1 MSLFGNGLSA
11 AVALRVRILE
21 RLGATDAAEEPWA
34 TSSPDLDLVAWM
46 SGPVATFFRVDHG
59 GESTPDLG
67 TLKVLTPVAV
77 VENRE
82 VAQCHCDRLNRE
94 QATAS
99 RWIISDDGLGTQTL
113 GATCTFVVG
122 PHNVEAL
129 TGFALWCVR
138 EQIAAAAETAGEG
151 IPGLVS
157 SAADDDADVLPYGW
171 GPYPELP
178 RRDDEHEVTRHYER
192 YIDPGRDA
200 WTGPLTE
207 ALRVAFGAL
216 RAQMRCE
223 GAGVW
228 GAREDAPLL
237 AFETPMT
244 WDSYPDGFIG
254 RFEEDGPPT
263 AIVNAT
269 LDDHPRAGNGL
280 RISMRVPYQPVPDA
294 LAALSRMNLLDAGV
308 PGATCTI
315 GAWSLEKCPVVSG
328 DDDEDER
335 TAGGNPVQE
344 AGPGYVY
351 SVYLPASLANPG
363 LAGPDIDLP
372 AIMREVLLTMAR
384 QALLF
389 RRMLHP
395 GLRAWEDEQDGMGLT
410 VRATRAHGLA
420 WGETMEGRNPGALML
435 DRLYAGCVGDDRD
448 RADTRP
454 DGFTWWPY
462 QQAQTVTLIPNA
474 PPDSPP
480 SQILRVATEIRTNVP
495 RTRETLT
502 VIAELNARLARSVLL
517 LSAEGTL
524 TLACHLDLADEGPW
538 LGTWARA
545 LVVDQYSTA
554 RDLLTRL
561 DELPG
566 QCFPG
571 QCFPRQ
577 GFPGRAAISAHPF
590 TGPRP
595 DEGELFGIREA
606 LYVPRADRARPA
618 LTTLVALLATVG
630 QAFPP
635 HRVRVRDDGGIDFTW
650 HPSQGGI
657 GLVTDWGAD
666 PAIRVSAWPG
676 DTGAGPGWVVRS
688 HLPITGGLAARA
700 RWCDEAN
707 AELVDGPD
715 TASLHVIGGWGLT
728 PEGDCCLTTW
738 LPPFLVPGESGQV
751 RRLLDGLRDHQ
762 AAVIT
767 ALLDSDPAEVVS
779 EPLTPGELGAGL
791 EEALGAF
798 GKILE
803 HPAGYR
809 WIVDQRDVGVVVSL
823 SGSAEVDIAA
833 NSIAANSIAANSGAE
848 LAEAGGAEFR
858 TVLQIPAT
866 GNRTELGLI
875 YAAFLGRSET
885 RVGTRAP
892 YDLVPGEL
900 TGWHFTGEQ
909 IDCMIGQL
917 AGEGLLDWPDGDT
930 SGRFTAGPVTA
941 TLRIVHLDPDRL
953 YDAAPLRILAIVDG
967 VTLPPVPE
975 RDARDTDVLGTWRDR
990 GDGIAYQVTIPPAG
1004 LVWGSDRT
1012 AADTLTW
1019 VVRHVIRHVRAAFG

>member
-1 MSLFGNGLSA
+1 VSLFGNGLSA
-11 AVALRVRILE
+11 AVALRVRLLD
-21 RLGATDAAEEPWA
+21 RLGATDAAEEPWV

-77 VENRE
+77 VENLK
-82 VAQCHCDRLNRE
+82 VAQWHCDRLNRE
-94 QATAS
+94 RATVS
-99 RWIISDDGLGTQTL
+99 RWTISDDGLGTRTL
-113 GATCTFVVG
+113 SATCAFVVG

-138 EQIAAAAETAGEG
+138 EQIAAATEAVDEG

-157 SAADDDADVLPYGW
+157 SAADDDADILPYGW

-178 RRDDEHEVTRHYER
+178 RREDEHEVTRDYER
-192 YIDPGRDA
+192 YIDPACDA
-200 WTGPLTE
+200 WTEPLADAVRE
-207 ALRVAFGAL
+207 AFCAL

-223 GAGVW
+223 GTGVW
-228 GAREDAPLL
+228 GAWKDAPLL

-254 RFEEDGPPT
+254 RFDEDGLPT
-263 AIVNAT
+263 AVVDAA

-280 RISMRVPYQPVPDA
+280 RISMRVPYRPVPDT
-294 LAALSRMNLLDAGV
+294 LAALCRMNLLDAEV
-308 PGATCTI
+308 PGATHSI
-315 GAWSLEKCPVVSG
+315 GAWSLEARPVAG
-328 DDDEDER
+328 DGEDE
-335 TAGGNPVQE
+335 
-344 AGPGYVY
+344 PGYVY
-351 SVYLPASLANPG
+351 CVYLPAALANPG
-363 LAGPDIDLP
+363 LAGPDVDLP
-372 AIMREVLLTMAR
+372 AIMREVLLSIAR

-395 GLRAWEDEQDGMGLT
+395 KLRTWEDEQADLGLT
-410 VRATRAHGLA
+410 ASAMTSHGLA
-420 WGETMEGRNPGALML
+420 WGETMEGRDPGALTL
-435 DRLYAGCVGDDRD
+435 DRLYAECVGDDRD
-448 RADTRP
+448 RADTRL

-462 QQAQTVTLIPNA
+462 QQAQTITLVPNA
-474 PPDSPP
+474 PPDSPR
-480 SQILRVATEIRTNVP
+480 SQVLRVATEIRTSVP
-495 RTRETLT
+495 RTPETLT
-502 VIAELNARLARSVLL
+502 VIAELNAQLARSVLL

-538 LGTWARA
+538 MCTWARA

-566 QCFPG
+566 QC
-571 QCFPRQ
+571 
-577 GFPGRAAISAHPF
+577 FPGRAAISAHPF

-606 LYVPRADRARPA
+606 LYVPRAHRARPA
-618 LTTLVALLATVG
+618 LTTLTALLATVG

-657 GLVTDWGAD
+657 GPAADWAAD

-676 DTGAGPGWVVRS
+676 DTGAGPGWIVRS
-688 HLPITGGLAARA
+688 HMPITGGLAARA

-707 AELVDGPD
+707 AELVEGPD
-715 TASLHVIGGWGLT
+715 TASLHVTGGWGLT
-728 PEGDCCLTTW
+728 AEGDCCLTTW
-738 LPPFLVPGESGQV
+738 LPPFLVQGESGQV

-762 AAVIT
+762 AAVLS
-767 ALLDSDPAEVVS
+767 ALLDSDPAAVVP

-791 EEALGAF
+791 EEVLGAF
-798 GKILE
+798 GKIME

-809 WIVDQRDVGVVVSL
+809 WVVDQRAAGVVVSL
-823 SGSAEVDIAA
+823 SGSAEDGGGELSEAA
-833 NSIAANSIAANSGAE
+833 GDA
-848 LAEAGGAEFR
+848 FR
-858 TVLQIPAT
+858 TVVQIPVT
-866 GNRTELGLI
+866 CNRTELGLM

-885 RVGTRAP
+885 RVATRAP
-892 YDLVPGEL
+892 YDLMPGEL
-900 TGWHFTGEQ
+900 TGWRFTGEQ
-909 IDCMIGQL
+909 IDCMIGRL
-917 AGEGLLDWPDGDT
+917 AEEGLLDWPDGDT
-930 SGRFTAGPVTA
+930 AGHFAAGPA
-941 TLRIVHLDPDRL
+941 KAKLRIVHLDPDRL
-953 YDAAPLRILAIVDG
+953 YDAEPLRILAIVDG
-967 VTLPPVPE
+967 VQLPPVPD
-975 RDARDTDVLGTWRDR
+975 RDARDIDVLGTWRDR

-1004 LVWGSDRT
+1004 LVWGSDRM

-1019 VVRHVIRHVRAAFG
+1019 VARHVIRHVQAVFATPR

>member
-1 MSLFGNGLSA
+1 VSLFGNGLSA
-11 AVALRVRILE
+11 AVALRMRILD
-21 RLGATDAAEEPWA
+21 RLGATDAAEEPWV

-46 SGPVATFFRVDHG
+46 TGPVATFFRVDHG

-82 VAQCHCDRLNRE
+82 VAKRHCDRLNRE

-113 GATCTFVVG
+113 SATCTFVVG
-122 PHNVEAL
+122 PHNVEEL

-138 EQIAAAAETAGEG
+138 EQIAAATETVAEG

-157 SAADDDADVLPYGW
+157 SAADDDADVPPYGW
-171 GPYPELP
+171 GPYLELP
-178 RRDDEHEVTRHYER
+178 RRENEHEVTRHYER
-192 YIDPGRDA
+192 YVGPGRDA
-200 WTGPLTE
+200 WTGPLAD

-216 RAQMRCE
+216 RAQMRCA

-228 GAREDAPLL
+228 GIRKDAPVLS
-237 AFETPMT
+237 FETPMT
-244 WDSYPDGFIG
+244 WESYPDGFIG
-254 RFEEDGPPT
+254 RFDEDGLPT
-263 AIVNAT
+263 AVVNAA
-269 LDDHPRAGNGL
+269 LDEHPRAGHGL

-315 GAWSLEKCPVVSG
+315 GAWSLEERPVASG

-335 TAGGNPVQE
+335 T

-351 SVYLPASLANPG
+351 SVYLPASLANPA

-389 RRMLHP
+389 RRTLHP
-395 GLRAWEDEQDGMGLT
+395 RLRAWEDEQDGMGLT
-410 VRATRAHGLA
+410 VRATKAHGLA

-435 DRLYAGCVGDDRD
+435 DRLYAGCVGDDKD
-448 RADTRP
+448 WADTRL
-454 DGFTWWPY
+454 DGFTWWPH
-462 QQAQTVTLIPNA
+462 QQAQTITLIPNA

-480 SQILRVATEIRTNVP
+480 SQILRVATEIRTGVP
-495 RTRETLT
+495 RTQETLT
-502 VIAELNARLARSVLL
+502 VIAELNAQLARSVLL
-517 LSAEGTL
+517 LSADGTL

-538 LGTWARA
+538 LYTWARA

-566 QCFPG
+566 
-571 QCFPRQ
+571 
-577 GFPGRAAISAHPF
+577 RAAISVHPF

-606 LYVPRADRARPA
+606 LYVPQADRAQPA

-650 HPSQGGI
+650 HPSQGDLGPAA
-657 GLVTDWGAD
+657 DWAAD
-666 PAIRVSAWPG
+666 PAIRVSARPG

-688 HLPITGGLAARA
+688 HAPITGGLAARA

-767 ALLDSDPAEVVS
+767 ALLDSDPAEVGS
-779 EPLTPGELGAGL
+779 EPLTPEELGAGL

-798 GKILE
+798 GKIME

-809 WIVDQRDVGVVVSL
+809 WVVDQRDAGVVVSL
-823 SGSAEVDIAA
+823 SGRAEDDSAGDGSAGDG
-833 NSIAANSIAANSGAE
+833 SAE
-848 LAEAGGAEFR
+848 LAEAGGAQFR
-858 TVLQIPAT
+858 TVLQIPVT
-866 GNRTELGLI
+866 CNQTELGLM

-885 RVGTRAP
+885 RVATRAA

-930 SGRFTAGPVTA
+930 SGHFTAGPVTA
-941 TLRIVHLDPDRL
+941 KLRIVHLDPDRL
-953 YDAAPLRILAIVDG
+953 YDAEPLRILAIVDG

-975 RDARDTDVLGTWRDR
+975 RDARDIDVLGTWRDR

-1019 VVRHVIRHVRAAFG
+1019 VARHVIRHVRAAFG